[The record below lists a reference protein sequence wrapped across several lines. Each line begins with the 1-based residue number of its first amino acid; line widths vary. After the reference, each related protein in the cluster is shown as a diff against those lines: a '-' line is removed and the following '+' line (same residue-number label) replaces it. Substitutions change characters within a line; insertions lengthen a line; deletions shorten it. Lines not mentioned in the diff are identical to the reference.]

1 LDAGGKNAKKL
12 YYFVDALKTIKH
24 IVYMM
29 KTKQQGDN
37 IMKKINLESM
47 KKEIEAIAIATISE
61 FDSKEENEAQN
72 FKVLS
77 ELQEAFQA
85 KYGFD
90 SDVAFRLTLNGFAF
104 KPIDYIQYVIENGK
118 PQI

>member
-1 LDAGGKNAKKL
+1 
-12 YYFVDALKTIKH
+12 
-24 IVYMM
+24 
-29 KTKQQGDN
+29 
-37 IMKKINLESM
+37 MKKINLESM
-47 KKEIEAIAIATISE
+47 KKEIEAIAIATISY

-72 FKVLS
+72 FQVLC
-77 ELQEAFQA
+77 ELEESFQA

-90 SDVAFRLTLNGFAF
+90 SDVTFRLTPIGFEY